1 MQSSAQQELEQ
12 GSEQSVETTSEAQP
26 ETRPDGTTFE
36 EVLAE
41 YQNLNQRL
49 ARVAAPLRLQ
59 NAKLCPRTRRDP
71 GFSIH
76 KWEDYP
82 ASIRPMAEAFLGVK
96 PGGVF
101 IRAVR
106 PNTSAAEARVEPGDE
121 ILAVNAN
128 PINSDPLMNSYNR
141 AVLRNGFESVLSKV
155 QIRTKDGQEFLA
167 RIRPDTA
174 CDIPAKVVFSN
185 DINGHT
191 DGREVLIT
199 SALMRSVPDDTNL
212 ALVIAHEMSHVIAG
226 HFTQAPSQAL
236 ELEADRMALVL
247 MARAGYDIEAAVG
260 FWESAA
266 HPHDGG
272 AATQNSHP
280 TTQARYKNFQKELKR
295 IKRNGDIEALDF

>member
-82 ASIRPMAEAFLGVK
+82 ASLRPMAEAFLGVE
-96 PGGVF
+96 PGGIFV
-101 IRAVR
+101 RAVR

-121 ILAVNAN
+121 VLAVNTN
-128 PINSDPLMNSYNR
+128 PINSDPLMETYNR
-141 AVLRNGFESVLSKV
+141 AVLLS
-155 QIRTKDGQEFLA
+155 
-167 RIRPDTA
+167 
-174 CDIPAKVVFSN
+174 
-185 DINGHT
+185 
-191 DGREVLIT
+191 LIH
-199 SALMRSVPDDTNL
+199 
-212 ALVIAHEMSHVIAG
+212 I
-226 HFTQAPSQAL
+226 
-236 ELEADRMALVL
+236 
-247 MARAGYDIEAAVG
+247 
-260 FWESAA
+260 
-266 HPHDGG
+266 
-272 AATQNSHP
+272 
-280 TTQARYKNFQKELKR
+280 
-295 IKRNGDIEALDF
+295 

>member
-1 MQSSAQQELEQ
+1 MQSSAQQESEQ
-12 GSEQSVETTSEAQP
+12 GSEQSIETSSEAQS

-41 YQNLNQRL
+41 YQELNQRL

-82 ASIRPMAEAFLGVK
+82 ASLRPMAEAFLGVE
-96 PGGVF
+96 PGGIFV
-101 IRAVR
+101 RAVR

-121 ILAVNAN
+121 ILAVNTN
-128 PINSDPLMNSYNR
+128 PINSDPLMETYNR

-247 MARAGYDIEAAVG
+247 MARAGFDIDAAVG
-260 FWESAA
+260 FWENAA

-295 IKRNGDIEALDF
+295 IKRNSNIETLGF